1 MTAATLLTEDPVPG
15 STDAALRVAEMPDD
29 ALHEFFLDCRRRERV
44 AAAEAAAAL
53 AEIDRRRSFMRER
66 FLSASSFV
74 AWRAGDS
81 HRAAA
86 GLVRT
91 ARALQRMPH
100 TAAAFERGEI
110 DTIRVRRLVDAR
122 EAAPDAFIADEDS
135 LVERAREQDAA
146 TFVRTVELWQQNQ
159 APDHSR
165 RRERERFEAR
175 RLGFADR
182 FDGMV
187 AVDALLDPVSAET
200 VITAVRALAGPADR
214 DGADGRTSPQRRAD
228 ALTQICRRFLDTGDA
243 PISGGQKPHLNVI
256 VDIDGLTGGPVY
268 RSEIGHGRPLG
279 PAAREFLACDATVCG
294 VVMEGPW
301 DVLQM
306 GRRVRVATPAQLR
319 ALAVRDGGC
328 VVPGCDRPPD
338 WCDAHHLV
346 PWVHGGLTDVDEMCL
361 LCRPHH
367 VMLHFGS
374 LALPDFLIERRT
386 VRHRPTG
393 REPPAPS

>member
-1 MTAATLLTEDPVPG
+1 MTAATLGDPVPT
-15 STDAALRVAEMPDD
+15 STDAALRVAELPDD
-29 ALHEFFLDCRRRERV
+29 ELHEFFLECRRRERV

-53 AEIDRRRSFMRER
+53 AEIDRRRSFMQER

-81 HRAAA
+81 QRAAA

-91 ARALQRMPH
+91 ARALQRMPQ
-100 TAAAFERGEI
+100 TAAAFERGDI
-110 DTIRVRRLVDAR
+110 DAIRVRRLVDAR
-122 EAAPDAFIADEDS
+122 EAAPDAFDADEDL
-135 LVERAREQDAA
+135 LVEHACEQDAA

-165 RRERERFEAR
+165 RLERERFEAR
-175 RLGFADR
+175 RPGFADR

-200 VITAVRALAGPADR
+200 VITAVGALAGPADR
-214 DGADGRTSPQRRAD
+214 DGTDGRTSPQRRAD
-228 ALTQICRRFLDTGDA
+228 ALVEVCRRFLDGGDA
-243 PISGGQKPHLNVI
+243 PISGGQKPHLEVI
-256 VDIDGLTGGPVY
+256 VDIDGLTGGRVS
-268 RSEIGHGRPLG
+268 RSEIGRGRPLG

-294 VVMEGPW
+294 VIMEGPHT
-301 DVLQM
+301 VLQM
-306 GRRVRVATPAQLR
+306 GRRTRVATPAQLR

-346 PWVHGGLTDVDEMCL
+346 PWVHGGLTDIDEMCL

-367 VMLHFGS
+367 LMHHLGF
-374 LALPDFLIERRT
+374 LDLPQ
-386 VRHRPTG
+386 
-393 REPPAPS
+393 RE

>member
-1 MTAATLLTEDPVPG
+1 MTAATTLPNDPLPR
-15 STDAALRVAEMPDD
+15 STDAARRVAGMPDD
-29 ALHEFFLDCRRRERV
+29 ELHDFFLECRRRERA

-91 ARALQRMPH
+91 ARALQQMPQ

-110 DTIRVRRLVDAR
+110 DSVRVRRLVDAR
-122 EAAPDAFIADEDS
+122 VAAPDAFTADEDV

-200 VITAVRALAGPADR
+200 VITAVGALAGPADR
-214 DGADGRTSPQRRAD
+214 DGIDGRTSPQRRAD
-228 ALTQICRRFLDTGDA
+228 ALVEVCRRFLDTGEA
-243 PISGGQKPHLNVI
+243 PISGGQKPHLDVV
-256 VDIDGLTGGPVY
+256 VDLDGLTGGRVS

-279 PAAREFLACDATVCG
+279 AAAREFLACDATVCG
-294 VVMEGPW
+294 VIMEGPHT
-301 DVLQM
+301 VLQM
-306 GRRVRVATPAQLR
+306 GRRTRVATPAQLR

-328 VVPGCDRPPD
+328 VVPGCGRPPD

-367 VMLHFGS
+367 LMHHLG
-374 LALPDFLIERRT
+374 FLEI
-386 VRHRPTG
+386 PQ
-393 REPPAPS
+393 RE